1 MICASVEAAA
11 GTLQRSENFDQS
23 EELYCIRFLLFFIV
37 LHFLCSSLW
46 ILSSAMSR
54 VYFGAIVTVITSAG
68 KLSYNVSYPK

>member
-37 LHFLCSSLW
+37 LHFFMFKFVDL
-46 ILSSAMSR
+46 
-54 VYFGAIVTVITSAG
+54 IVC
-68 KLSYNVSYPK
+68 NVEGVFWSHRDSDYISW